1 MDWTAIGVGVS
12 IIVMLGSLILY
23 LHSSVMEEI
32 KEMKQELRGIDQRI
46 SRLEGRFEER
56 GYWESRRTGTEEKTK
71 G

>member
-71 G
+71 R